1 MPQSRTTRVSLQ
13 KLAIIYRMD
22 RSEATTAEMLSI
34 PPGVISRVPES
45 KGMEFGAWLDRC
57 RQTIDVYE
65 E

>member
-1 MPQSRTTRVSLQ
+1 MPQSRTNRISQQ

-22 RSEATTAEMLSI
+22 RSQATTAEMLSI
-34 PPGVISRVPES
+34 PPVVIFGVPES
-45 KGMEFGAWLDRC
+45 KGMEFGLWLDRC

>member
-22 RSEATTAEMLSI
+22 RSQASVSEMLSI
-34 PPGVISRVPES
+34 PAGMVFGVPES
-45 KGMEFGAWLDRC
+45 RGREFGAWLDIC